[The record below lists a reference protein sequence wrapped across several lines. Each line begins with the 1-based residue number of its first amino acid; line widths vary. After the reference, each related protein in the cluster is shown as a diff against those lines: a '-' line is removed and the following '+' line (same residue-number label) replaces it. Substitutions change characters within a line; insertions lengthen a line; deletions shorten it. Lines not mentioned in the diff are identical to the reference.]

1 MSLHGRAL
9 AIAAS
14 ILLMLGVAGA
24 QDEGIQKMVGRW
36 QGKVDLREE
45 PERTLVIKSVR
56 QEREGWI
63 ASIDYGP
70 TGKSASAFEAR
81 IEREHGAPTM
91 TFAMSTTSKVELQLF
106 SERELRGVLKV
117 ADGTGS
123 WVTRKLSCRRPATS
137 PDAR

>member
-56 QEREGWI
+56 QERGVWI

-70 TGKSASAFEAR
+70 TGKSASALEAR
-81 IEREHGAPTM
+81 IERERGTPTM

-123 WVTRKLSCRRPATS
+123 WVTRKLSLQKTGDKP
-137 PDAR
+137 